1 MVSSTTKNKKYEKI
15 SKNLLTK
22 TTKRD
27 TITVEAKPYLLTK
40 FYISSKLPYQ
50 VYYQPEIL
58 KGGGSHDIAEIFN
71 FGGFG
76 LDCYQQSEPKK
87 LLTRIRPHKI

>member
-1 MVSSTTKNKKYEKI
+1 MKISTDQVLFFYSKIPLFQRILYQGIKKVVSSTTKNKKYEKF

-40 FYISSKLPYQ
+40 FYISSKLPFRYQ
-50 VYYQPEIL
+50 L
-58 KGGGSHDIAEIFN
+58 A
-71 FGGFG
+71 
-76 LDCYQQSEPKK
+76 
-87 LLTRIRPHKI
+87 